1 MTIKQITSKKI
12 ESCPILLSIW
22 SSYMNELTIFFLALI
37 TIICCAIV
45 LFETFLRLLNSNY
58 QLFFLI
64 RSRGFVLEGFPRNDD
79 ESRVL
84 SMSGLFPDA
93 AILLGVEDTDIVDRL
108 LPGKLERWKVKRN
121 KRLAEK
127 AKQKAITSKA
137 KVS

>member
-1 MTIKQITSKKI
+1 
-12 ESCPILLSIW
+12 
-22 SSYMNELTIFFLALI
+22 MNELTIFFLALI
-37 TIICCAIV
+37 TIICCTIV

-108 LPGKLERWKVKRN
+108 LPWKLERWKVKRN